1 MIFAHYG
8 VCLESLNDSFI
19 YFLVE
24 NTCSF
29 CVHSPTTSFSINLL
43 QLSLTPCY
51 YQVGPLLSQPIL
63 NLFITKSKRW
73 WKHSSEILVYIK
85 MTPLHSFYRFVGF
98 TSMMWTSGTA
108 TFQGCLL
115 DCDLLSVEAIRV
127 QWTQI
132 TQKPQCKMTWALWHG
147 TFFCWKR
154 PPNMGT
160 QT

>member
-1 MIFAHYG
+1 MTHLF
-8 VCLESLNDSFI
+8 
-19 YFLVE
+19 
-24 NTCSF
+24 TCWYKTHVHF
-29 CVHSPTTSFSINLL
+29 VYIDIHSPTTLFSINLL

-51 YQVGPLLSQPIL
+51 YQVGPLSSQPIL

-85 MTPLHSFYRFVGF
+85 MTPLHSFYRFVGL
-98 TSMMWTSGTA
+98 TSMMWTSGTT

-115 DCDLLSVEAIRV
+115 DCDLLSVEAIWV

-132 TQKPQCKMTWALWHG
+132 TPNPQCKMTWALWHG